1 LAFKVRRALDIDE
14 FVSGRMPVALARP
27 IAWRP
32 AHEIDTAVS
41 EPAAVTQPL
50 TNAFGDP
57 DHV

>member
-1 LAFKVRRALDIDE
+1 
-14 FVSGRMPVALARP
+14 MPVALARP